1 MTSDAATVTETAAG
15 AGKAAAV
22 GEPFR
27 FFDNR
32 EKYLLFVTTTSEKA
46 VVAARIG
53 NELDHLKPTPPAL
66 RVFDAGTGNGIV
78 LANVLRDLHRR
89 MPTVP
94 FVVVGKEVSMED
106 TRLTLS
112 TLPGRFSEHP
122 ETVVVLTN
130 MFYAEAPE
138 LFPRSPEAQAKVQW
152 WDVPLEGSTS
162 FEFQQQVGQLENV
175 LADGW
180 QTVSS
185 PKTGNPVY
193 AKPSVLVLYRSDRAF
208 GLHDLIPRNIGAAQD
223 FKYDLVLAAQPYR
236 SRTPAESKVKMVLA
250 PLARALAPKGR
261 LVVVQSTGHDPG
273 MEIVRRIWPDDEPF
287 ATPRHML
294 IQELDRQLN
303 ADGTQTTTSSTTTT
317 PRRCSRYNLHAMPN
331 EVTNRLDHVDRA
343 GGLERRRVRRPD
355 RRRAG
360 RQGDAGGQLP
370 RRHQRR
376 RAQARRPLVPGREL
390 RRRPQLTRYCS
401 GFTGF
406 SPCHDAVEP
415 GAHVV
420 DALGVGDHVE
430 AVGEHGVADLH
441 RHLVGVDRV
450 LGQLLAPPPC
460 TPRISS
466 ACSGVSS

>member
-1 MTSDAATVTETAAG
+1 MTSDAATVTETAGG
-15 AGKAAAV
+15 ASDAPSI

-53 NELDHLKPTPPAL
+53 NELDHLKPKPPAL

-138 LFPRSPEAQAKVQW
+138 LFPRSPEAQAQVQW
-152 WDVPLEGSTS
+152 WDVGLEGSTS
-162 FEFQQQVGQLENV
+162 FEFQQQVGQLEHV
-175 LADGW
+175 LAEGW

-208 GLHDLIPRNIGAAQD
+208 GLHDLIPRNTGAAQD

-250 PLARALAPKGR
+250 PIARALAPNGR

-294 IQELDRQLN
+294 IKELDRQLN
-303 ADGTQTTTSSTTTT
+303 AGGSTFHFEHYDDAQALFT
-317 PRRCSRYNLHAMPN
+317 YNMHAMPN
-331 EVTNRLDHVDRA
+331 EVTNRLTTSTALAAWNAAVYVAQIDDERVGKAMQAGNYLSITNDVVLKH
-343 GGLERRRVRRPD
+343 GGLWFQDESFVVVRN
-355 RRRAG
+355 
-360 RQGDAGGQLP
+360 
-370 RRHQRR
+370 
-376 RAQARRPLVPGREL
+376 
-390 RRRPQLTRYCS
+390 
-401 GFTGF
+401 
-406 SPCHDAVEP
+406 
-415 GAHVV
+415 
-420 DALGVGDHVE
+420 
-430 AVGEHGVADLH
+430 
-441 RHLVGVDRV
+441 
-450 LGQLLAPPPC
+450 
-460 TPRISS
+460 
-466 ACSGVSS
+466 

>member
-1 MTSDAATVTETAAG
+1 MTSEAATVAETAGA
-15 AGKAAAV
+15 AGKPAD

-53 NELDHLKPTPPAL
+53 NELDLLKPTPPAL

-130 MFYAEAPE
+130 MLYAEAPE
-138 LFPRSPEAQAKVQW
+138 LFPRSPDAQADVHW

-162 FEFQQQVGQLENV
+162 FEFQQQVGNLESV
-175 LADGW
+175 LAEGW
-180 QTVSS
+180 QTKSS

-193 AKPSVLVLYRSDRAF
+193 AEPSVLVLYRSDRAF
-208 GLHDLIPRNIGAAQD
+208 ALHDLIPRNIGAPQD

-236 SRTPAESKVKMVLA
+236 SRTPAEPKVKMVLA
-250 PLARALAPKGR
+250 PIARALAPNGR

-294 IQELDRQLN
+294 IKELDRQLN
-303 ADGTQTTTSSTTTT
+303 ADGPNFHFEHADDAQALFT
-317 PRRCSRYNLHAMPN
+317 YNLHAMPN
-331 EVTNRLDHVDRA
+331 EVTNRLSTSTALAAWNAAVYVAQIDDERVAKAMQEGKYLGVTNEVVLKH
-343 GGLERRRVRRPD
+343 GGLWFQDESFVVVRN
-355 RRRAG
+355 
-360 RQGDAGGQLP
+360 
-370 RRHQRR
+370 
-376 RAQARRPLVPGREL
+376 
-390 RRRPQLTRYCS
+390 
-401 GFTGF
+401 
-406 SPCHDAVEP
+406 
-415 GAHVV
+415 
-420 DALGVGDHVE
+420 GV
-430 AVGEHGVADLH
+430 
-441 RHLVGVDRV
+441 
-450 LGQLLAPPPC
+450 
-460 TPRISS
+460 
-466 ACSGVSS
+466 

>member
-1 MTSDAATVTETAAG
+1 MTSDAATATETAG
-15 AGKAAAV
+15 GTGDAAAV

-138 LFPRSPEAQAKVQW
+138 LFPRNPETQAKVQW

-175 LADGW
+175 LAEGW

-208 GLHDLIPRNIGAAQD
+208 GLHDLIPRNIGAAAGLQ
-223 FKYDLVLAAQPYR
+223 VRPRAR
-236 SRTPAESKVKMVLA
+236 RPAV
-250 PLARALAPKGR
+250 PLAHA
-261 LVVVQSTGHDPG
+261 
-273 MEIVRRIWPDDEPF
+273 RRVEG
-287 ATPRHML
+287 
-294 IQELDRQLN
+294 E
-303 ADGTQTTTSSTTTT
+303 DG
-317 PRRCSRYNLHAMPN
+317 
-331 EVTNRLDHVDRA
+331 A
-343 GGLERRRVRRPD
+343 GAGRRVRSLPTGGSWSCSRRVTIRGWRSCVASGPTTSRS
-355 RRRAG
+355 RRRA
-360 RQGDAGGQLP
+360 
-370 RRHQRR
+370 
-376 RAQARRPLVPGREL
+376 
-390 RRRPQLTRYCS
+390 TC
-401 GFTGF
+401 
-406 SPCHDAVEP
+406 
-415 GAHVV
+415 
-420 DALGVGDHVE
+420 
-430 AVGEHGVADLH
+430 
-441 RHLVGVDRV
+441 
-450 LGQLLAPPPC
+450 
-460 TPRISS
+460 
-466 ACSGVSS
+466 

>member
-1 MTSDAATVTETAAG
+1 MTSEAAIAAES
-15 AGKAAAV
+15 AEAAAKAAN

-53 NELDHLKPTPPAL
+53 NELDFLKPQPPAL

-138 LFPRSPEAQAKVQW
+138 LYPRSAAAQADVQW
-152 WDVPLEGSTS
+152 WDVPLDGVTS
-162 FEFQQQVGQLENV
+162 FEFQQQVGNLENV
-175 LADGW
+175 LAEGW
-180 QTVSS
+180 QTKSS

-193 AKPSVLVLYRSDRAF
+193 ARPSVLVLYRSDRAF
-208 GLHDLIPRNIGAAQD
+208 ALHDLIPRNIGSAQN

-236 SRTPAESKVKMVLA
+236 SRTPAELKVKTVLA
-250 PLARALAPKGR
+250 PIARALAPNGR

-273 MEIVRRIWPDDEPF
+273 MEIVRRIWPGDEPF
-287 ATPRHML
+287 ATPRHTL
-294 IQELDRQLN
+294 IRELDRQLN
-303 ADGTQTTTSSTTTT
+303 GDDTQFHFEHADDAQALFT
-317 PRRCSRYNLHAMPN
+317 YNMHAMPN
-331 EVTNRLDHVDRA
+331 EVTNRLTTSTALAAWNAAVYVAQIDDERVAKAMAEGDYLGVTNDVVLKH
-343 GGLERRRVRRPD
+343 GGLWFQDESFVVVRN
-355 RRRAG
+355 
-360 RQGDAGGQLP
+360 
-370 RRHQRR
+370 
-376 RAQARRPLVPGREL
+376 
-390 RRRPQLTRYCS
+390 
-401 GFTGF
+401 
-406 SPCHDAVEP
+406 
-415 GAHVV
+415 
-420 DALGVGDHVE
+420 
-430 AVGEHGVADLH
+430 
-441 RHLVGVDRV
+441 
-450 LGQLLAPPPC
+450 
-460 TPRISS
+460 
-466 ACSGVSS
+466 

>member
-1 MTSDAATVTETAAG
+1 MTSDAATVTETAGG
-15 AGKAAAV
+15 AGKVAA

-175 LADGW
+175 LAEGW

-193 AKPSVLVLYRSDRAF
+193 AQPSVLVLYRRDRAF
-208 GLHDLIPRNIGAAQD
+208 GLDGLIPRNIGAAQD

-236 SRTPAESKVKMVLA
+236 SRTPAEPKVKMVLA
-250 PLARALAPKGR
+250 PIARALAQNGR

-273 MEIVRRIWPDDEPF
+273 MEIVRRIWPNDEPF

-303 ADGTQTTTSSTTTT
+303 ADRAKDYHFEHYDDAQALFT
-317 PRRCSRYNLHAMPN
+317 YNLHAMPN
-331 EVTNRLDHVDRA
+331 EVTNRLTTSTALAAWNAAVYVAQIDDERVAKAMHEGNYLGVTNEVVLKH
-343 GGLERRRVRRPD
+343 GGLWFQDESFVVVRN
-355 RRRAG
+355 
-360 RQGDAGGQLP
+360 
-370 RRHQRR
+370 
-376 RAQARRPLVPGREL
+376 
-390 RRRPQLTRYCS
+390 
-401 GFTGF
+401 
-406 SPCHDAVEP
+406 
-415 GAHVV
+415 
-420 DALGVGDHVE
+420 
-430 AVGEHGVADLH
+430 
-441 RHLVGVDRV
+441 
-450 LGQLLAPPPC
+450 
-460 TPRISS
+460 
-466 ACSGVSS
+466 

>member
-1 MTSDAATVTETAAG
+1 MTSDAATVTDTASDAG
-15 AGKAAAV
+15 PGSAT

-53 NELDHLKPTPPAL
+53 NELDFLKPQPPAL

-138 LFPRSPEAQAKVQW
+138 LYPRSAGAQADVQW
-152 WDVPLEGSTS
+152 WDVALEGSTS
-162 FEFQQQVGQLENV
+162 FEFQQQVGNLEHV
-175 LADGW
+175 LAEGW
-180 QTVSS
+180 QTKSS

-193 AKPSVLVLYRSDRAF
+193 AKPSVLVLYRKDRAF
-208 GLHDLIPRNIGAAQD
+208 GLHDLIPRDIGAPQP

-236 SRTPAESKVKMVLA
+236 SRTPAESKVKLVLA
-250 PLARALAPKGR
+250 PIARALARNGR

-273 MEIVRRIWPDDEPF
+273 MEIVRRIWPNDEPF
-287 ATPRHML
+287 ATPRHTL
-294 IQELDRQLN
+294 IRELDRQLN
-303 ADGTQTTTSSTTTT
+303 GDGVQFHFEHADDAQALFT
-317 PRRCSRYNLHAMPN
+317 YNMHAMPN
-331 EVTNRLDHVDRA
+331 EVTNRLTTSTALAAWNAAVYVAQIDDERVAAAMAEGDYLGVTNEVVLKH
-343 GGLERRRVRRPD
+343 GGLWFQDESFVVVRN
-355 RRRAG
+355 
-360 RQGDAGGQLP
+360 
-370 RRHQRR
+370 
-376 RAQARRPLVPGREL
+376 
-390 RRRPQLTRYCS
+390 
-401 GFTGF
+401 
-406 SPCHDAVEP
+406 
-415 GAHVV
+415 
-420 DALGVGDHVE
+420 
-430 AVGEHGVADLH
+430 
-441 RHLVGVDRV
+441 
-450 LGQLLAPPPC
+450 
-460 TPRISS
+460 
-466 ACSGVSS
+466 